1 MATVIRSA
9 TAVAAATCAC
19 IVLVVEF
26 ATTPPV
32 GSESAIFARVVSES
46 AAALLAGCGRVF
58 DGRGDNGMRDAG
70 GSTFAA
76 IMVDFAFF
84 MATWA
89 LSRARADDGFSVF
102 AAIADLISV
111 VAELVSDDA
120 GFGSIG

>member
-1 MATVIRSA
+1 
-9 TAVAAATCAC
+9 
-19 IVLVVEF
+19 
-26 ATTPPV
+26 
-32 GSESAIFARVVSES
+32 
-46 AAALLAGCGRVF
+46 
-58 DGRGDNGMRDAG
+58 
-70 GSTFAA
+70 
-76 IMVDFAFF
+76 

>member
-1 MATVIRSA
+1 
-9 TAVAAATCAC
+9 
-19 IVLVVEF
+19 
-26 ATTPPV
+26 
-32 GSESAIFARVVSES
+32 
-46 AAALLAGCGRVF
+46 
-58 DGRGDNGMRDAG
+58 MRDAG

-89 LSRARADDGFSVF
+89 LSRARADNGFSVF
-102 AAIADLISV
+102 AAIADLISVV